1 MSAEG
6 DFMKAKRF
14 FAMLGVSFA
23 MVLGAVGALKLAK
36 GDIKEAKAASSV
48 ADATYY
54 FKPNIWNTGGAWFTA
69 YFYGNGTEFV
79 EMEEVSTDPGV
90 YKFTTS
96 KAYPNLIF
104 LRQKDTSTTT
114 DFSNIWNQ
122 TEDLSFDSTKNCFKI
137 TSWSDGADGKSSGA
151 WEAYEEPV
159 SAPVY
164 SIRINE
170 GGYEELVEN
179 NATEVKTSSAVSL
192 SVGDLIYFKK
202 DGVDL
207 AVAPKDDD
215 QLTRV
220 VADGGALR
228 VIQDYNDYL
237 YLNTSSNKL
246 WAGQYTFAA
255 GNYLVGDFNSWGV
268 KESIALPIASRAFA
282 ANEQVKAVTLAA
294 NASAIGDGW
303 INVNSVVSH
312 PNGAVVK
319 DNETTN
325 AKIVTAGTY
334 SVSVSEGVYTFTK
347 SDYVPSYKLLVG
359 ENEIAMEAAEDNQY
373 VAHEVDLTHGTHISY
388 KEDGSEVL
396 DAFAKVV
403 ANNNLTSLNDVIVN
417 ATDVDVYVNIVTH
430 SIWVG
435 GLPNGGYHL
444 LINAQELEPLTH
456 TSDFDGYTQYGS
468 ATVNFALNDTIE
480 YIDCTLGTSSLPVI
494 FHNVDLESGG
504 MSDKFEIVAG
514 VLTCTEACTVEVYL
528 KLSELKGNK
537 VYLGA
542 EREEIELARNYANG
556 FLTAMATACKQS
568 AGYIGVVKSEVVTA
582 WNAQASAYA
591 GLAAEVKAELQKGD
605 LSTVQEVKDFASAY
619 AGIFVRRGAEFEL
632 DEFME
637 WGISSSNS
645 NLTPIFNNNNQL
657 LIFVGVAFAM
667 TLAGAG
673 LYLFLKKRKAN

>member
-1 MSAEG
+1 
-6 DFMKAKRF
+6 MKAKRF

-23 MVLGAVGALKLAK
+23 MVLGAVGALKYSR
-36 GDIKEAKAASSV
+36 DIKEAKAEDTTVYCKCTQSWWTDAGAAVAVHYWGGSSSGT
-48 ADATYY
+48 TY
-54 FKPNIWNTGGAWFTA
+54 PGVRMTA
-69 YFYGNGTEFV
+69 
-79 EMEEVSTDPGV
+79 VSTDTGV
-90 YKFTTS
+90 WKYDIPDDVDGFMFVRVNGSGDIADWGAKTS
-96 KAYPNLIF
+96 
-104 LRQKDTSTTT
+104 
-114 DFSNIWNQ
+114 
-122 TEDLSFDSTKNCFKI
+122 DLSFEAGKNLYTI
-137 TSWSDGADGKSSGA
+137 TSSSAVWGNPGVTGSWSS
-151 WEAYEEPV
+151 YVEPA
-159 SAPVY
+159 SAPVF
-164 SIRINE
+164 SFRVNE

-255 GNYLVGDFNSWGV
+255 GNYLVGGFNGWGV
-268 KESIALPIASRAFA
+268 KESVALPIASRAFA

-359 ENEIAMEAAEDNQY
+359 ENEIVMEAAEDNQY

-403 ANNNLTSLNDVIVN
+403 ANNNLTSLNNVIVN

-504 MSDKFEIVAG
+504 MSNKFEIVAG